1 MASTAAGAKPLKLVL
16 KPRGSAPAPAGAT
29 GSPPPPATAP
39 AGGAPPVAATAP
51 AGSWP
56 VLRGF
61 LEAVFTFGATASGH
75 SFEEL
80 YRTIEDAVAARHG
93 RQLYELLR
101 GSMRD
106 NTSAAVQHLLGAGGS
121 QDTAAFLGNV
131 AATWAAHCTQL
142 VVIRNVF
149 LSLDRT
155 YARDAPGAP
164 SI

>member
-1 MASTAAGAKPLKLVL
+1 MASVKPLKLVL
-16 KPRGSAPAPAGAT
+16 KPRGGGAAGAAAD
-29 GSPPPPATAP
+29 PPPPTA
-39 AGGAPPVAATAP
+39 APDSQPDAA

-56 VLRGF
+56 VLRSF
-61 LEAVFTFGATASGH
+61 LEAVFTFGARASGH

-80 YRTIEDAVAARHG
+80 YRTIEDVVAARHS

-121 QDTAAFLGNV
+121 QDAAAFLGNV

-142 VVIRNVF
+142 VVVRNVF
-149 LSLDRT
+149 LPLDRT

>member
-16 KPRGSAPAPAGAT
+16 KPRGAPAALAGAT
-29 GSPPPPATAP
+29 GSPPPPATT
-39 AGGAPPVAATAP
+39 AGAGAPVAATAP

-80 YRTIEDAVAARHG
+80 YRTIEDAVAARHS

>member
-1 MASTAAGAKPLKLVL
+1 MKPLKLVL
-16 KPRGSAPAPAGAT
+16 RGPRPAAAATVAPAAAAAV
-29 GSPPPPATAP
+29 SAAAP
-39 AGGAPPVAATAP
+39 DWVAS
-51 AGSWP
+51 SWP
-56 VLRGF
+56 VLRSF
-61 LEAVFTFGATASGH
+61 LEAVFSFGVRASGH